1 MKTKFIGLEGFN
13 EIESLSTKKKRAVKR
28 TAPLTA
34 SQKTVRF
41 AKRAG
46 SYIAKEISANTS
58 KLASLIREKTAKANT
73 RRTAVKSPSIIDK
86 CYLENRT
93 GASGEFGSSAKEVI
107 TSISFANSKKYA
119 HSAPST
125 NRAHTI
131 IKKKAILAVVACLTV
146 VLLSCATVVSAL
158 DVSAQGVT
166 VITNT
171 NETIATETAQNN
183 NHSIDNLVVTSTAD
197 EIPNQ
202 LGTEAYESITKALIN
217 DNILEAET
225 AGLFIDGEFIGAT
238 SDAEALNKALEQVL
252 IDYKADYD
260 DKTTTEFA
268 NDVVVKYASFS
279 EDELMSVAEVMSNAD
294 GKFSIAL
301 STDITYTKE
310 LPYETK
316 TEYDESK
323 GTSYEEVTTEG
334 KNGEQ
339 LVTMRTTF
347 TDGVQTDAVQTDSK
361 VIKEA
366 VDEVIVKGSNKST
379 SSSSGSASG
388 SFMWPVPY
396 THSISSY
403 YEWRWGRMHWGID
416 IADSGIYGQDIVA
429 SDGGTV
435 TFAGYDDSG
444 YGYYVIVDHGNGYS
458 TCYAHCSS
466 LAVSAGQTVSKG
478 QTVGYVGSTGYST
491 GPHLHFEVRY
501 GSDKLDPLNFVS

>member
-28 TAPLTA
+28 TASLTA

-41 AKRAG
+41 AKRAS
-46 SYIAKEISANTS
+46 SYIAKEISTS
-58 KLASLIREKTAKANT
+58 ISKVTSLIREKAKKSNAKKATAKST
-73 RRTAVKSPSIIDK
+73 LIIDK
-86 CYLENRT
+86 CYHENRT
-93 GASGEFGSSAKEVI
+93 GKAGEFSSLTKDII
-107 TSISFANSKKYA
+107 TDISFVNNKKYA

-125 NRAHTI
+125 SRAHTI

-158 DVSAQGVT
+158 DTSVQGVT

-171 NETIATETAQNN
+171 NETVSAKSTQENNYSFNNLIA
-183 NHSIDNLVVTSTAD
+183 SSTSD
-197 EIPNQ
+197 EISNQ
-202 LGTEAYESITKALIN
+202 LGTEAYESLVN
-217 DNILEAET
+217 DSIRGAET

-238 SDAEALNKALEQVL
+238 SDGEALNKALEQIL

-268 NDVVVKYASFS
+268 NDVIVKYASFS
-279 EDELMSVAEVMSNAD
+279 ENKLMSVSEIMSSAE

-316 TEYDESK
+316 TKYDDTK

-339 LVTMRTTF
+339 LVTIRTTF

-366 VDEVIVKGSNKST
+366 VNEVIVKGSNKSL

-444 YGYYVIVDHGNGYS
+444 YGYYVLIDHGNGYS

-466 LAVSAGQTVSKG
+466 LAVSAGQKVSKG
-478 QTVGYVGSTGYST
+478 QTVGYIGSTGNST

-501 GSDKLDPLNFVS
+501 GSDKLNPLDFVS